1 MSLAVL
7 GINPV
12 ALAPLQTGGDLPI
25 IGLLFLGGLLMLYAM
40 GVPVAIAMGVTSV
53 IVMLSPYGPPFNLET
68 IANPLLFGLNT
79 FSLLAI
85 PFYLLLGRLMNRM
98 GLTQQLFDF
107 ANALVGSLRGGIAQ
121 VNIVASMLFSGMS
134 GLATADA
141 SGLGRVE
148 YTAMKDYGYDDDI
161 AIGVTGSSAIIGP
174 IIPPSVPVIIY
185 AVLAEQSIGA
195 LFLGGIVPGI
205 LLGLLLMVMVY
216 IVVLMKGMTTTGKF
230 ELGEVGRSFVASL
243 PALVIPV
250 LIIGGILLGFFTA
263 TEAGAVAVV
272 YAVIAG
278 AVLGDLDLTGVYE
291 ELRDSA
297 IETFALT
304 FIIGIASLY
313 GLVALQLQLP
323 IIMVEW
329 ITAVSEDP
337 TLILLLIIAMLL
349 IVGTF
354 METIAAI
361 TILVPV
367 LMPVLDVAGIDPIHF
382 GIVMILTLMIGLLTP
397 PFGIILFVLDKVTEV
412 DLDDII
418 RYIIPYY
425 IPPLIVLA
433 AIVFFPDLVTFIPY
447 EFMN

>member
-1 MSLAVL
+1 MSELA
-7 GINPV
+7 
-12 ALAPLQTGGDLPI
+12 I
-25 IGLLFLGGLLMLYAM
+25 IGVLFLGALLVLYGM
-40 GVPVAIAMGVTSV
+40 GVPVAIAMGLTSV
-53 IVMLSPYGPPFNLET
+53 IVMISPYGPPFNLET
-68 IANPLLFGLNT
+68 IANPLLFGLNS

-148 YTAMKDYGYDDDI
+148 YTAMKNYGYDDDI
-161 AIGVTGSSAIIGP
+161 AIGVTGASSIIGP
-174 IIPPSVPVIIY
+174 IIPPSVPIIIY
-185 AVLAEQSIGA
+185 GVLAQESIGA
-195 LFLGGIVPGI
+195 LFLGGILPGI
-205 LLGLLLMVMVY
+205 LMGVFLMIFVY
-216 IVVLMKGMTTTGKF
+216 IIVLLKGMEPTGEKF
-230 ELGEVGRSFVASL
+230 QVSEVTRTFTAAA

-250 LIIGGILLGFFTA
+250 LIIGGILLGYFTA

-272 YAVIAG
+272 YTMVIGAVI
-278 AVLGDLDLTGVYE
+278 GDMNLTGLYQ
-291 ELRDSA
+291 ELRDST
-297 IETFALT
+297 IETFSLT

-323 IIMVEW
+323 ILMVET
-329 ITAVSEDP
+329 ITSLTQDP
-337 TLILLLIIAMLL
+337 TMIMLLLVILLLV
-349 IVGTF
+349 VGTF

-367 LMPVLDVAGIDPIHF
+367 LMPVLSAAGIDPIHF

-397 PFGIILFVLDKVTEV
+397 PFGIILFVLDKVTDV
-412 DLDDII
+412 RLDRIM
-418 RYIIPYY
+418 RYVIPYY
-425 IPPLIVLA
+425 IPPLTVLLL
-433 AIVFFPDLVTFIPY
+433 IIFFPDIVTYIPY
-447 EFMN
+447 SLMG